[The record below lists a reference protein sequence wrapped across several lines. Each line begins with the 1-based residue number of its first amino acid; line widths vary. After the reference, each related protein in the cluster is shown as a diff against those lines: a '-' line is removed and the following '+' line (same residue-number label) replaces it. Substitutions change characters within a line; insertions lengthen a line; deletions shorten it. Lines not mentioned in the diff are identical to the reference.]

1 MTPDAFWNHWR
12 DAVKKQSQGRLCLP
26 LTYRVTELPA
36 IVDIAEMVPNDA
48 DLAAVVETFLTMP
61 QKEQQRHN
69 VKAFTLGY
77 LRMALPMLMAEHVNE
92 QAEGQKFLDRLNT
105 YR

>member
-1 MTPDAFWNHWR
+1 M
-12 DAVKKQSQGRLCLP
+12 
-26 LTYRVTELPA
+26 
-36 IVDIAEMVPNDA
+36 DIAEMVPDDA

-61 QKEQQRHN
+61 PKEQQRHN

-77 LRMALPMLMAEHVNE
+77 LRMALPMLMAEQVQQ
-92 QAEGQKFLDRLNT
+92 QAESQKFLDRLNT